1 MLYPDDVRIPES
13 GGKVLNRLE
22 TICKPSVN
30 GEQKG
35 EKIRGEAEVLAAD
48 GWICA
53 NGISRT
59 CRRRS

>member
-1 MLYPDDVRIPES
+1 MLYPDDVRIPEL

-48 GWICA
+48 CWICA
-53 NGISRT
+53 N
-59 CRRRS
+59 